1 MFLSRKHSSHVKE
14 VMAGPIMQWLK
25 AVARH
30 VEGLL
35 LSQPLT
41 TLNINALQV
50 CNLHLYQWR
59 QTKST
64 GQGLMDTG
72 QLSGDFATEFVVL
85 LESQGLKLII

>member
-1 MFLSRKHSSHVKE
+1 MFLSKKHSSHVKE
-14 VMAGPIMQWLK
+14 AMAGPIMQWLK
-25 AVARH
+25 ALEGH

-35 LSQPLT
+35 LAQLLT

-59 QTKST
+59 KIKST

-85 LESQGLKLII
+85 VEFQGLKLII